1 MYVPLGTT
9 VVAFA
14 ALFANKSSEITGMPG
29 AKAGVSAPQRSP
41 PCLYYIY
48 IYLHPTRT
56 SCQIKIMADPPL
68 EANSN
73 P

>member
-48 IYLHPTRT
+48 IPAPH
-56 SCQIKIMADPPL
+56 ADELP
-68 EANSN
+68 NKNYGRSTVGGQF
-73 P
+73 